1 MGKTFVSQTSF
12 ASGEVSSSLYG
23 RIDREIYF
31 NGAAALRNV
40 VVTPLG
46 GVKRRMGSE
55 RVVNTQGNVKGRLVP
70 FQFAIDTKYLMVFTP
85 QRIDIY
91 KDDALVATVTAAPI
105 SDLTADII
113 AEMNFV
119 QSLNTL
125 ILVHPDLRPIRILRT
140 NDTTWTPSYVPFVD
154 IPTYDFG
161 AITPSGT
168 FTASAVS
175 GNAITV
181 TASVS
186 TFTSG
191 MVGYGIRGNGGYA
204 FITAFTSGTSVT
216 ARVVDAFNNTSAFSD
231 WVLEEPAWS
240 STRGWPI
247 SATFWNNRLWL
258 GGAKSRPQTVWGS
271 KIAGFFDFNFGTAQ
285 SADAIEWTADDD
297 EVNAIQ
303 NIFGGRTLQV
313 FSQSSEYFS
322 PLQLDRTVTPA
333 TFKLERA
340 TRHGSSAARPVSSD
354 GATIFVELSGR
365 VVREFL
371 FLDVEQSYIADDI
384 SFLSEHLINAP
395 VTIALQKS
403 TEAAAGEYTY
413 FVNSDGTIAVL
424 NRRRAQNFIAW
435 TLWETDGQYE
445 DAAVVGNDLYVTVKR
460 NINGS
465 DVRFVEKFIE
475 GRYTDAG
482 IILTEDPATITFSGL
497 TYLEGEEVS
506 VRSRLGYPLL
516 RRTVDGGEI
525 TIESSQEEIEVGL
538 PFAPRI
544 RSLAPESASRPVL
557 SGERRRIVS
566 VNFNIKESYGFE
578 VSNGTTNVR
587 VTLAAFGDIILN
599 QVTGLFN
606 GWKRVGMRGYS
617 REPYIEVM
625 QESPSDLHILSMK
638 MEVTT

>member
-1 MGKTFVSQTSF
+1 MGKTFISQTSF
-12 ASGEVSSSLYG
+12 ASGEVSPSLYG

-55 RVVNTQGNVKGRLVP
+55 RIVNTQGNVKARLVS
-70 FQFAIDTKYLMVFTP
+70 FQFSIDTKYLLSFTP
-85 QRIDIY
+85 QRINIY
-91 KDDALVATVTAAPI
+91 KNDALVATVTAAPI
-105 SDLTADII
+105 TDLTADII

-125 ILVHPDLRPIRILRT
+125 ILVHKNLRPIRLVRT
-140 NDTTWTPSYVPFVD
+140 NDTTWTPSYVPLVD
-154 IPTYDFG
+154 IPTFDFG

-168 FTASAVS
+168 MTASAVS
-175 GNAITV
+175 GNAITI
-181 TASVS
+181 TASVA
-186 TFTSG
+186 TFTAG
-191 MVGYGIRGNGGYA
+191 MVGWAIRGNGGYA
-204 FITAFTSGTSVT
+204 FITAFGSATSVT
-216 ARVVDAFNNTSAFSD
+216 ARVVDPFNNISAFSD
-231 WVLEEPAWS
+231 WVLEEPQWS
-240 STRGWPI
+240 ATRGWPI
-247 SATFWNNRLWL
+247 SATFWNNRLWF
-258 GGAKSRPQTVWGS
+258 GGARSRPQTVWGS

-297 EVNAIQ
+297 EVNSIS

-340 TRHGSSAARPVSSD
+340 TRHGSNNARPVSSD

-384 SFLSEHLINAP
+384 SFLSEHLIRSP

-403 TEAAAGEYTY
+403 TETAAGEYTY
-413 FVNSDGTIAVL
+413 FVNADGTIAVL

-445 DAAVVGNDLYVTVKR
+445 DAVVVGNDLYATVKR
-460 NINGS
+460 SINGS
-465 DVRFVEKFIE
+465 DVRFIEKFVSNL
-475 GRYTDAG
+475 YTDAG
-482 IILTEDPATITFSGL
+482 IILNQSPATNIFTGL
-497 TYLEGEEVS
+497 TYLEGKIVN
-506 VRSRLGYPLL
+506 VRSGLGYPLL
-516 RRTVDGGEI
+516 SRTVLSGQI
-525 TIESSQEEIEVGL
+525 SIESNQEEIEVGL
-538 PFAPRI
+538 PFTPRI
-544 RSLAPESASRPVL
+544 RSLPPESVGRPLL

-566 VNFNIKESYGFE
+566 ANFNIKDSFGFE
-578 VSNGTTNVR
+578 VTNGITNVR
-587 VTLAAFGDIILN
+587 VTLTAFGDIILN

-606 GWKRVGMRGYS
+606 GWKRIAMRGYK
-617 REPYIEVM
+617 REPYIEIT
-625 QESPSDLHILSMK
+625 QSAPSDLHILSMK
-638 MEVTT
+638 LEVTT